1 MRIDGLKIG
10 GIANIEHVSLKI
22 EELNALIAPNGY
34 GKSNML
40 RAIEFGVSFLTANET
55 QRQQMM
61 RSRWLPINKV
71 IKGKD
76 FSFEMAGSMDV
87 DGVEQLFVYEY
98 SFSWATANSE
108 GRILTEGLK
117 MKRPSDQRYRQLINR
132 MNTDDCLI
140 VPSALGRCNKPFA
153 VSRYQLA
160 LSAIAGSNAMFLSP
174 VTAQIRS
181 IQIPNLESLDNPES
195 YFSVGG
201 GKGIAMLGGM
211 TLSEYLYHLKTTD
224 EYNYALLED
233 GLLQLIPN
241 ITEFSPEVVTLPD
254 GQQKIYDIR
263 IREKY
268 CTQPTTILHLS
279 SGSKRMI
286 FLFTLCIAARKQN
299 IPMIMMEEPEN
310 SVHPRMM
317 ENLLLTLQNYAS
329 GTKLLITSHSPY
341 LLRYLN
347 TRQMY
352 FGLPK
357 NDGLA
362 HFAQINPSKLKYLFK
377 YAGDMELTIGEFM
390 FDFMLDVEGDSD
402 KIEKYFIQQ

>member
-10 GIANIEHVSLKI
+10 GIANIEHASLKI

-140 VPSALGRCNKPFA
+140 VPSALGR
-153 VSRYQLA
+153 
-160 LSAIAGSNAMFLSP
+160 
-174 VTAQIRS
+174 
-181 IQIPNLESLDNPES
+181 
-195 YFSVGG
+195 
-201 GKGIAMLGGM
+201 
-211 TLSEYLYHLKTTD
+211 
-224 EYNYALLED
+224 
-233 GLLQLIPN
+233 
-241 ITEFSPEVVTLPD
+241 
-254 GQQKIYDIR
+254 
-263 IREKY
+263 
-268 CTQPTTILHLS
+268 
-279 SGSKRMI
+279 
-286 FLFTLCIAARKQN
+286 
-299 IPMIMMEEPEN
+299 
-310 SVHPRMM
+310 
-317 ENLLLTLQNYAS
+317 LT
-329 GTKLLITSHSPY
+329 
-341 LLRYLN
+341 
-347 TRQMY
+347 
-352 FGLPK
+352 
-357 NDGLA
+357 
-362 HFAQINPSKLKYLFK
+362 
-377 YAGDMELTIGEFM
+377 
-390 FDFMLDVEGDSD
+390 
-402 KIEKYFIQQ
+402 